1 MLFHPGKGSSSRK
14 KALWQNVREAS
25 VTSTCRGIKI
35 TCAKQHVTLANSKE
49 TVPRA
54 RKHDMNGSCNHD
66 SLQGPLHRS
75 PCVYA
80 FVQLCA
86 YIYIY
91 LETRAASKF

>member
-1 MLFHPGKGSSSRK
+1 MFFHSERAILRK
-14 KALWQNVREAS
+14 KNALMAKRSRAS
-25 VTSTCRGIKI
+25 CLPFAGSKS
-35 TCAKQHVTLANSKE
+35 LARNNMLLSQTSKE

-80 FVQLCA
+80 FVHI
-86 YIYIY
+86 YIYICV
-91 LETRAASKF
+91 